1 MKVEGAI
8 WCQNE
13 SDLFLL
19 LLIGFLQNN
28 DYFYKTNVIVW
39 FVLKDFTMKKIIYS
53 TALIFCS
60 MTFFVQMIS
69 AGTDSRIVVLQ
80 STLSNAGNKI
90 SKQLV
95 KAMKDESAEYRNA
108 ALEFASS
115 CANEQIYIDLL
126 KYMQKA
132 PATVKI
138 DILNW
143 IAKEAADPEKNNILK
158 PLELRFDLTAREA
171 VVNQLNG
178 GDYPVKAAAVKAL
191 VGMGDEKSIPT
202 LAALLREPEEPVIV
216 LAREALLSFPGNV
229 AQPVAR
235 IIPHATDAGKI
246 AAVEVLAARKASPH
260 IHTVFELIRS
270 GSAEVKHASYTAL
283 KDLATFNQWV
293 ILCGMLE
300 SSESQFTP
308 YLQEALITAI
318 SSQPPAE
325 QVTVITNRMRQ
336 AGEKNK
342 YLYYKVLASTGVD
355 EAFAIIRQGLDDTD
369 PVTQKAAREALAI
382 L

>member
-1 MKVEGAI
+1 
-8 WCQNE
+8 
-13 SDLFLL
+13 
-19 LLIGFLQNN
+19 
-28 DYFYKTNVIVW
+28 
-39 FVLKDFTMKKIIYS
+39 MKKIIYS
-53 TALIFCS
+53 AALIFCS
-60 MTFFVQMIS
+60 VTFFVQIIS
-69 AGTDSRIVVLQ
+69 AGTDSRIVALQ

-90 SKQLV
+90 SKHLV

-143 IAKEAADPEKNNILK
+143 IANEAADPEKKNILK

-178 GDYPVKAAAVKAL
+178 GSYPVKAAAVKAL
-191 VGMGDEKSIPT
+191 AGIGDEKSIPT
-202 LAALLREPEEPVIV
+202 LAALLRESEEPVIL

-235 IIPHATDAGKI
+235 IIPNATDAGKI

-270 GSAEVKHASYTAL
+270 GSPEVKVASYIAL

-355 EAFAIIRQGLDDTD
+355 EAFAIIRQGLDDMD
-369 PVTQKAAREALAI
+369 PVTQKAAREALPI